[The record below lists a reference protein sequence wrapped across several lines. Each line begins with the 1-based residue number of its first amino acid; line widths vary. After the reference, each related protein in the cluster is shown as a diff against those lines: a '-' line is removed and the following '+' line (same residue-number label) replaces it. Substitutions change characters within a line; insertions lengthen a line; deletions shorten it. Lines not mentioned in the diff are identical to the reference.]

1 MCYHHQRNRREHL
14 HLNSFSNVT
23 IEVQYSS
30 EKHHVVDA
38 IMIHFFLVLENLA
51 LQYET
56 IRVNDE
62 YVDLLEVH
70 LR

>member
-1 MCYHHQRNRREHL
+1 MYYHHQRNRREHL

-23 IEVQYSS
+23 IEVQYSF

-51 LQYET
+51 LQYANE
-56 IRVNDE
+56 
-62 YVDLLEVH
+62 
-70 LR
+70 